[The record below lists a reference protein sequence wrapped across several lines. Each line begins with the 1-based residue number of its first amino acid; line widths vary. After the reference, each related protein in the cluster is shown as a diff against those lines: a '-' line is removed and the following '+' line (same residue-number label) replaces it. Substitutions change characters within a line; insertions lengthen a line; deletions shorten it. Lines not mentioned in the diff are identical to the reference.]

1 VTFTVTITPLKATG
15 KVTLYVKAPGKSYV
29 SEGSATLHGGMV
41 KGAGEANEPGTYEIK
56 AVYGGS
62 STYAPSTS
70 NIVSIQVVK

>member
-1 VTFTVTITPLKATG
+1 
-15 KVTLYVKAPGKSYV
+15 
-29 SEGSATLHGGMV
+29 MV